1 MGRVITLYAEKYD
14 IGLKLAATLSGGL
27 NCNGTNVTM
36 ANVENVKDKLG
47 TYKHQGYIPFEYNG
61 NHFYSTWG
69 SGHMGELYQAHDY
82 DPRYAKWSEIPE
94 PFIPSEYKVKIREGR
109 TKEGKL
115 SCKPDP
121 NVVRQLNIVKG
132 LFNKSDTIY
141 LCTDDDREGQLIGYY
156 VFLLTGVDESRRRIG
171 RILLSEMTEAGI
183 RKAFKNAVNNKSRKG
198 IEDAGRARAIADW
211 VVGINMTLAATMK
224 YRDWTPSL
232 RMWTEGRVQ
241 TPVLDLVVARHNA
254 VKSFV
259 SKPIWHIEGK
269 FTNNRGETYI
279 AKHSVKQY
287 ENKEDALQIMSLLKG
302 AGGMVVDRISKPVKK
317 EVPLLY
323 NITELQKDANT
334 AFGYSPK
341 FTTDTVEWLYQHGLT
356 SYPRPESQVMP
367 DDMMGEPA
375 DQIIDMLATLN
386 EDYKR
391 WIEAIPK
398 EERNYT
404 KRHFDTSKVS
414 SHYAIVPT
422 NVSPA
427 GVEMTEAQKNIYDL
441 IAKSMIR
448 IIYHAA
454 EGEKTTLVTEVYGEK
469 FICSGTVMQNPQWLQ
484 VNPLEKTKDV
494 ILPDVK
500 KGEVVS
506 AEFKLQEGKTTP
518 PSEYTEATLLTA
530 MQTASKSIDD
540 EELKEILKTK
550 NKGGIGRPS
559 TQGPIVESVVKR
571 YCTKK
576 GKYIIPTDDACKMI
590 AMFPVDDL
598 KSPEMTAQWELQLD
612 NVEKGTLSM
621 EEFVSN
627 IEKAVRNWTAQI
639 IEDKP
644 TEPKPEPTARYDT
657 GMKCP
662 HCGKPILSGK
672 YGWYCS
678 GRADGCKFSVG
689 LRVAGKKTTETML
702 KDLVEKKKTAQ
713 MKGFKTKEGKE
724 FSAALCVKEDG
735 SVGFQFANKGKRKA
749 DGESFNPGSGSFHIE
764 L

>member
-1 MGRVITLYAEKYD
+1 MGRTITLYAEKYD

-27 NCNGTNVTM
+27 DCDGTHVTM
-36 ANVENVKDKLG
+36 ANVENVKDKLKS
-47 TYKHQGYIPFEYNG
+47 YKHQGYIPFTYNG
-61 NHFYSTWG
+61 NQFYSTWG
-69 SGHMGELYQAHDY
+69 SGHMGGLYQAKDY
-82 DPRYAKWSEIPE
+82 DPSYVKWTDLPE

-115 SCKPDP
+115 SGKPDP
-121 NVVRQLNIVKG
+121 NVQRQLKIVKG
-132 LFNKSDTIY
+132 LFDKADTIY

-156 VFLLTGVDESRRRIG
+156 VFVLTGVDESRRRIG

-183 RKAFKNAVNNKSRKG
+183 KKAFHNAVNNQSRKG
-198 IEDAGRARAIADW
+198 VEDAGRARAIADW
-211 VVGINMTLAATMK
+211 VVGINMTVASTMK
-224 YRDWTPSL
+224 YRAWTPTL
-232 RMWTEGRVQ
+232 KMWTEGRVQ
-241 TPVLDLVVARHNA
+241 TPVLDLVVTRHNA
-254 VKSFV
+254 VKNFV
-259 SKPIWHIEGK
+259 SKPIWHIEGR
-269 FTNNRGETYI
+269 FTTNRGKTYI
-279 AKHSVKQY
+279 ARHSIKQF
-287 ENKEDALQIMSLLKG
+287 ENKDDALKVMDMLKG
-302 AGGMVVDRISKPVKK
+302 AGGMVVDRTSSPITK

-323 NITELQKDANT
+323 NITELQKDANN

-386 EDYKR
+386 DQYKA
-391 WIEAIPK
+391 WIDAVPK
-398 EERNYT
+398 DQRNYT

-427 GVEMTEAQKNIYDL
+427 GVEMTDAQKNIYDL

-448 IIYHAA
+448 IIYKAA
-454 EGEKTTLVTEVYGEK
+454 HGEKTTLVTEVYGEK
-469 FICSGTVMQNPQWLQ
+469 FTCSGTIMSDPQWLQ
-484 VNPLEKTKDV
+484 VDPLTKSKDV

-530 MQTASKSIDD
+530 MQTASKSIND
-540 EELKEILKTK
+540 EELKEVLKTK

-559 TQGPIVESVVKR
+559 TQGPIVELVVNR

-590 AMFPVDDL
+590 EMFPVADL
-598 KSPEMTAQWELQLD
+598 KSPEMTAQWEQKLD
-612 NVEKGTLSM
+612 EIENGKRSM
-621 EEFVSN
+621 SEFISE
-627 IEKAVRNWTAQI
+627 IEQAVRTWTEEIRA
-639 IEDKP
+639 DAP
-644 TEPKPEPTARYDT
+644 SEPKPDPSARYDT

-662 HCGKPILSGK
+662 HCGKPILKGK
-672 YGWYCS
+672 YGLYCS
-678 GRADGCKFSVG
+678 GKEDGCKFN
-689 LRVAGKKTTETML
+689 LNYMIAGKKITEAMVR
-702 KDLVEKKKTAQ
+702 DLIEKGCTKKV
-713 MKGFKTKEGKE
+713 KGFKSKEGKE
-724 FSAALCVKEDG
+724 FSAALAVKEDG
-735 SVGFQFANKGKRKA
+735 SVGFDFKKKR
-749 DGESFNPGSGSFHIE
+749 SSGNGFH
-764 L
+764 LDL